1 MSQSEKSELYQ
12 ELKAADV
19 QFDRHYREY
28 STEDF
33 QAMVARLHEQPGYQ
47 KPPIPIPRRNQIA

>member
-33 QAMVARLHEQPGYQ
+33 QAMVARLRDQPGS
-47 KPPIPIPRRNQIA
+47 KRRTAG